1 MQNIFQVSIDL
12 EFSFTNKNNTQSQ
25 SLKKRDYRMLGDWS
39 KSLKHS
45 SAQESRIFFSVNW
58 LLKKKRGGGFQV
70 VLPSCQLPWLS
81 QTEFYRS
88 FFFIDRLLT
97 ANETATINDV
107 SCHLFHLFLALAK
120 LSPSQSLF
128 ACLARN
134 VRLFPSFVLGLIG
147 LVL

>member
-1 MQNIFQVSIDL
+1 
-12 EFSFTNKNNTQSQ
+12 
-25 SLKKRDYRMLGDWS
+25 MLGDWC

-147 LVL
+147 ALFYWREIFDEKSAINFLIFVPISFFFACRI